1 MNLLLSLLIFST
13 GLLLTFQSNSFASET
28 GISKSE
34 LLKNSVE
41 TLIQSEVVSKKRVK
55 EFLEKRETIY
65 QILSKSS
72 QEKSVLLSRSTELE
86 KVFSTNN
93 TELLEK
99 QKVLND
105 RKGDLNA
112 FFGALS
118 EATTAIRSDFSNSII
133 SAQFSNR
140 IDFLDDLLS
149 DLESPNSITSFDK
162 IQRFSTEIIRE
173 IEESGKIV
181 AFKTDII
188 DRDGQKTKATVTRI
202 GAFNAT
208 VNQKFTVIQ
217 PDTLTLSELPQQP
230 PKRFRKYVSS
240 ANQTET
246 GMLPLT
252 IDPTRG
258 QVLSLILK
266 RPKISD
272 RLNQGGPIGFLILLL
287 GVLSLTLTI
296 YRFRALS
303 NMEKAISLETK
314 CPNKAPIN
322 PLTQLTTIAND
333 HHEENID
340 VLELKLEEALA
351 SENSELFSMINYIKF
366 IAIISPLLGLLGTV
380 SGMIIT
386 FQSIS
391 LFGTGDPNLMAGGI
405 SQALVTTVLG
415 LCVAIPSLL
424 FFTIL
429 SEKAKAISHLL
440 EQNIFSLI
448 SERTISK

>member
-1 MNLLLSLLIFST
+1 MNLFFSVIT
-13 GLLLTFQSNSFASET
+13 FSAGLFLPFQHNSFASET
-28 GISKSE
+28 ELSKSA

-41 TLIQSEVVSKKRVK
+41 TLIRSEGESKKRVE

-72 QEKSVLLSRSTELE
+72 QKKSTLLSKSIELE

-93 TELLEK
+93 TELVEK
-99 QKVLND
+99 QNILTH

-118 EATTAIRSDFSNSII
+118 EATAAIRSDFSNSII
-133 SAQFSNR
+133 SAQYSNR
-140 IDFLDDLLS
+140 IDFLDNLLS
-149 DLESPNSITSFDK
+149 DLESPHVITSFEK
-162 IQRFSTEIIRE
+162 IQRFSTEIIKE

-181 AFKTDII
+181 TFKTNII
-188 DRDGQKTKATVTRI
+188 DRHGQKTKATVTRI

-217 PDTLTLSELPQQP
+217 PETLTLSELSQQP
-230 PKRFRKYVSS
+230 PRRFRKH
-240 ANQTET
+240 APTAPEET

-266 RPKISD
+266 RPTLSD
-272 RLNQGGPIGFLILLL
+272 RLNQGGPVGFLILIL
-287 GVLSLTLTI
+287 GILSLSIAI

-303 NMEKAISLETK
+303 NVEKAINSETDSSDK
-314 CPNKAPIN
+314 ELVN

-351 SENSELFSMINYIKF
+351 SESSELFSMINYIKF

-429 SEKAKAISHLL
+429 SEKAKTISNLL
-440 EQNIFSLI
+440 EKNVFSLI
-448 SERTISK
+448 SERKI